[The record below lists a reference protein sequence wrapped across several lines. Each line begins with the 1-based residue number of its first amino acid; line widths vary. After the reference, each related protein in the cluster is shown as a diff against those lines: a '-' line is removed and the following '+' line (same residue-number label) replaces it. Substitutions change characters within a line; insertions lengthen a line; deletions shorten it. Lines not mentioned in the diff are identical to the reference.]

1 MDRDDR
7 DDRDTLDMT
16 VDEQD
21 DTDADRYRRR
31 RLRLGALLFRLRYFM
46 QDPADIAANIYRHG
60 PQTYAQLTGDEVRLV
75 DGDQVE
81 TLTLDAAIAWCKAAL
96 TKAE

>member
-1 MDRDDR
+1 MDRDNL
-7 DDRDTLDMT
+7 DTT
-16 VDEQD
+16 WNEQD
-21 DTDADRYRRR
+21 GADADRDRRR

-46 QDPADIAANIYRHG
+46 QDPADIAAHIYRHG
-60 PQTYAQLTGDEVRLV
+60 PHTYAQLTGDEVRLV
-75 DGDQVE
+75 DEGDQVE

>member
-1 MDRDDR
+1 MDLDDR

-16 VDEQD
+16 VGKQD

-46 QDPADIAANIYRHG
+46 QDPADIAANIYRHD
-60 PQTYAQLTGDEVRLV
+60 PHTFAQLIGDEVRLV
-75 DGDQVE
+75 AGDQVE

-96 TKAE
+96 TKVE